1 MNNYLSDEDLNQKT
15 SYDISIR
22 DLSDIIY
29 TLNQKVHYLESINM
43 DLTRRVSELEVEL
56 AKTVAFNN
64 KANNYFTSDTTIK

>member
-43 DLTRRVSELEVEL
+43 DLTRRVSDLEVEL

-64 KANNYFTSDTTIK
+64 KANNYFTGDPDIK